1 MRIIIA
7 LDILGGKCVRLTR
20 GDYSRVKIYD
30 EKPLEV
36 AKVIEDNGISY
47 LHLVDL
53 DGARNKKPVN
63 YGILEKIVAKTSLKV
78 DFSGGIRSHED
89 LRDAFNAGASQI
101 TAGSIAVS
109 DPPDFIRWLNE
120 FGPERIILGADTR
133 DRKVSYEGWT
143 EDSDKEIISFI
154 KDYRSKGVIYTICTD
169 INRDGM
175 LEGASIELYKE
186 VVEIPGIKLIASGG
200 IISVEDIEELEKI
213 GCDGSIIGKAIYEG
227 KLTLKDLRRLC

>member
-7 LDILGGKCVRLTR
+7 LDILGGKCVRLTK
-20 GDYSRVKIYD
+20 GDYSKVKIYD

-36 AKVIEDNGISY
+36 AKVIEDNGIRY

-63 YGILEKIVAKTSLKV
+63 YSILEKIAAKTSLKV

-89 LRDAFNAGASQI
+89 LRDSFNAGANQI

-109 DPPDFIRWLNE
+109 NPLDFISWLIE
-120 FGPERIILGADTR
+120 YGPERIILGADSR

-143 EDSDKEIISFI
+143 EDSDKEIINFI

-169 INRDGM
+169 INKDGM
-175 LEGASIELYKE
+175 LEGPSVELYKE
-186 VVEIPGIKLIASGG
+186 VVGIPGIKLIASGG
-200 IISVEDIEELEKI
+200 ITSVEDIEELERI

-227 KLTLKDLRRLC
+227 KLTFKNLRKLC